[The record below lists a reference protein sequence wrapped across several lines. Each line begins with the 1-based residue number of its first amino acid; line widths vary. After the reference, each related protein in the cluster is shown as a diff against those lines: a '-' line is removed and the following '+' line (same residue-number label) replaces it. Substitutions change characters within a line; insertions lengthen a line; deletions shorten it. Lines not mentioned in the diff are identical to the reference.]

1 MCYDVLTMIKKI
13 DQANFNETIARDNIT
28 TIVKFEADWCI
39 PCKEITPAVESLN
52 EKWKD
57 QKVEFVALDIE
68 KAANITN
75 QYSIF
80 GVPTFIAFQN
90 GQPVSE
96 VRSRVNIGNIKSS
109 FEKFLV

>member
-1 MCYDVLTMIKKI
+1 MIKKV
-13 DQANFNETIARDNIT
+13 DESNFNETINRDEIT
-28 TIVKFEADWCI
+28 TVVKFEADWCM

-52 EKWKD
+52 QEWKD
-57 QKVEFVALDIE
+57 RKVEFVAFDIE
-68 KAANITN
+68 SDTSITN
-75 QYSIF
+75 QYGIF